1 MFTVED
7 YIEILAGIQSGG
19 SAIKLERADY
29 NLITSLA
36 RQTFKGVAYTDRQ
49 FELAKKK
56 IQHYEGQ
63 LIAQGFKI
71 KNDDYNNLRL
81 PLREIDRSRWIKVVD
96 DIENATEHKSSKA
109 PFIAVRFSFQK
120 KLISALE
127 KLRLTSHHYDKK
139 LKIQYFE
146 YSEQNLFKIV
156 SAFDGKNFE
165 IDPTVQAIYDK
176 ILTFTRE
183 NSLPGV
189 YGYKLKNLPD
199 SAVNMLEEELG
210 KPNADNLILYQD
222 RSLKYGLHIEG
233 EYNVDTNSLEWKISK
248 RKSSN
253 VSLDSKNINLGDLL
267 LTLENLKR
275 NKTLILLSSKEE
287 SLYDDIVEAHSFV
300 KNLFNPTEVSVTFR
314 LDNKNEG
321 LEFNNYIKKQCIN
334 NMVDKNTKIVYNTSN
349 KMPKPLL
356 KADWMPD
363 TILVLGSG
371 GFINQRKV
379 LDCYP
384 GADLIIHYV
393 EGNSSQG
400 YRSYLGRG
408 IDKL

>member
-29 NLITSLA
+29 NLVTSLA

-56 IQHYEGQ
+56 VQHYEGQ

-71 KNDDYNNLRL
+71 EDDDYNNLRL
-81 PLREIDRSRWIKVVD
+81 PLREIDRSRWIKIVD
-96 DIENATEHKSSKA
+96 DIDNATEHKSSKA

-127 KLRLTSHHYDKK
+127 KIRLTSYHYDKK

-146 YSEQNLFKIV
+146 YSEQNLFKIL

-165 IDPTVQAIYDK
+165 IDPAVQTIYDK

-199 SAVNMLEEELG
+199 SAINMLEEELG
-210 KPNADNLILYQD
+210 KPNADNLLLYQD
-222 RSLKYGLHIEG
+222 RSLKYGLHIDSD
-233 EYNVDTNSLEWKISK
+233 YNVDTNSLEWKIAK
-248 RKSSN
+248 RKNPN
-253 VSLDSKNINLGDLL
+253 VSLDSANVSLGDLL
-267 LTLENLKR
+267 ITLENLQR
-275 NKTLILLSSKEE
+275 NRTLILLSSQND
-287 SLYDDIVEAHSFV
+287 SHYDNIVEAHSIIR
-300 KNLFNPTEVSVTFR
+300 NLFKPEEVAVTFR
-314 LDNKNEG
+314 LENKDEG
-321 LEFNNYIKKQCIN
+321 IEFNNYIKKQCIN
-334 NMVDKNTKIVYNTSN
+334 NMVDNNTKIVYNTSN

-356 KADWMPD
+356 KSTWTPD
-363 TILVLGSG
+363 TILVLGAS
-371 GFINQRKV
+371 GFIGQRKV

-384 GADLIIHYV
+384 SADLIIHCV

>member
-81 PLREIDRSRWIKVVD
+81 PLREIDRSRWIKIVD

-127 KLRLTSHHYDKK
+127 QLRLTSYHYDKK

-165 IDPTVQAIYDK
+165 IDPTVQTIYDK

-183 NSLPGV
+183 NTLPGV

-248 RKSSN
+248 RKSPN

-275 NKTLILLSSKEE
+275 TRTLILLSSKEE
-287 SLYDDIVEAHSFV
+287 SLYDDIVEVHSFV
-300 KNLFNPTEVSVTFR
+300 RNLFDPAEVSVTFR

-321 LEFNNYIKKQCIN
+321 LEFNNYIKTQRIN
-334 NMVDKNTKIVYNTSN
+334 NLVDKNTKIVYNTSN

-363 TILVLGSG
+363 TILVLGSN

-393 EGNSSQG
+393 EGNSSLG